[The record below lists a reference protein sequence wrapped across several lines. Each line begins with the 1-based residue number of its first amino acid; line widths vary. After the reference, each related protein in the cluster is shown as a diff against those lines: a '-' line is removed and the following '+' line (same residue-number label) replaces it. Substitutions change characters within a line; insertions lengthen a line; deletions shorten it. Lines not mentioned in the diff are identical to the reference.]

1 MSFRG
6 EQIAMVVLP
15 DGMLSNMPA
24 WMSEPSAAQFDI
36 HEPPRFSRESL
47 NDLRR
52 VLDAIL
58 SQLDDAARKRPCR
71 DPGAAP

>member
-47 NDLRR
+47 NNLRR

-58 SQLDDAARKRPCR
+58 SQLDDAARTRTCR
-71 DPGAAP
+71 DAGEAP